1 MQNEQVAAFIELV
14 ELDQRLSRLSRQQE
28 EEVVKKEKLLQEIDQ
43 IDKDVAH
50 ADKLVHD
57 TQKKMHELE
66 LDLKTIDRNLARTQ
80 EKLLSAHSQKELDSL
95 EHEKTDLE
103 NKRELRDEQGL
114 GLLEELE
121 QARAQAVKLR
131 AKAPEA
137 HQEKKRELTALTEQ
151 MDKLGI
157 SQANLSAR
165 RDELELHIDQELLS
179 QYETMMKKVPNP
191 AVPVLN
197 ESCSGCFYSLTPSEL
212 NPLRKGQLGVCK
224 GCYRTIYITKGTHGE

>member
-28 EEVVKKEKLLQEIDQ
+28 EDVAKKDTLLKEIEQ

-50 ADKLVHD
+50 ADKVVHD

-114 GLLEELE
+114 VLLEELE

-137 HQEKKRELTALTEQ
+137 HQEKKQELTALTEQ
-151 MDKLGI
+151 MDKLEI
-157 SQANLSAR
+157 SRSNLSAR
-165 RDELELHIDQELLS
+165 RDELELTVDQELLS
-179 QYETMMKKVPNP
+179 RYETMKKKIPNP
-191 AVPVLN
+191 AVPLLN
-197 ESCSGCFYSLTPSEL
+197 ESCSGCFYSLTPAEL
-212 NPLRKGQLGVCK
+212 NPLRQVKLGVCK
-224 GCYRTIYITKGTHGE
+224 GCYRTIYITKGTDGE